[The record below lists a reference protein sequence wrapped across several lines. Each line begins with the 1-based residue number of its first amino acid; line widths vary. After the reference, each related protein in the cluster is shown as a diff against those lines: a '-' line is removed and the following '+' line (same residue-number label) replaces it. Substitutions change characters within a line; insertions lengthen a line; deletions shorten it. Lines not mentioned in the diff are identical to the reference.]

1 MPITAEKLREVLPGH
16 LVEPPGLRWR
26 TGDHTFFH
34 YPPLET
40 DWGEIRLLV
49 HLLDEGR
56 FLQFRSIDLFTLCEK
71 QRIRERQTEIIL
83 AHNYRKKTVQFGFD
97 PEDGE
102 VCLYVDLPIIDNKEL
117 TRKLM
122 ERILAS
128 IRVSG
133 GDILR
138 ELKGTVDKAAPASLQ
153 REDRPPEKGWLRWL
167 RKPFAFYFGRFIDR

>member
-1 MPITAEKLREVLPGH
+1 MAITIEKLREALPGV

-26 TGDHTFFH
+26 SGDHTFFH

-40 DWGEIRLLV
+40 DWGEIKLLV

-56 FLQFRSIDLFTLCEK
+56 FLQFRSIDLFAMSEK
-71 QRIRERQTEIIL
+71 QRIKERQTEILL
-83 AHNYRKKTVQFGFD
+83 AHNYRKKTVQFGYD

-102 VCLYVDLPIIDNKEL
+102 VCLYVDLPIMDNTAV

-133 GDILR
+133 GDVLR
-138 ELKGTVDKAAPASLQ
+138 ELKGTLEKSAPETNR
-153 REDRPPEKGWLRWL
+153 REEERPEKRWRAWLR
-167 RKPFAFYFGRFIDR
+167 RPFRFFLGDLVDR

>member
-1 MPITAEKLREVLPGH
+1 MSITIEQLREALPGV

-26 TGDHTFFH
+26 SGDHTFFH

-40 DWGEIRLLV
+40 DWGEIKLLV

-56 FLQFRSIDLFTLCEK
+56 FLQFRSIDLFAVSEK

-83 AHNYRKKTVQFGFD
+83 AHNYRKKTVQFGYD

-102 VCLYVDLPIIDNKEL
+102 VCLYVDLPIMDNTSV
-117 TRKLM
+117 TRRLM

-138 ELKGTVDKAAPASLQ
+138 ELRQTVERTAGPVTRAERPAPE
-153 REDRPPEKGWLRWL
+153 RRWSALL
-167 RKPFAFYFGRFIDR
+167 RKPFRIMYRRFVD

>member
-1 MPITAEKLREVLPGH
+1 MAITAEQLRSAVPGV

-26 TGDHTFFH
+26 SGDRTFFH

-56 FLQFRSIDLFTLCEK
+56 FLQFRSIDLFTLSEN
-71 QRIRERQTEIIL
+71 QRVREQQTEIIL
-83 AHNYRKKTVQFGFD
+83 SHNYRKKTVQFGLD

-102 VCLYVDLPIIDNKEL
+102 ACLYVDLPISDNTEVS
-117 TRKLM
+117 RKLM
-122 ERILAS
+122 ERVLAS

-138 ELKGTVDKAAPASLQ
+138 ELKLTAESAPASAAYR
-153 REDRPPEKGWLRWL
+153 REVPRENVLARVLRAAL
-167 RKPFAFYFGRFIDR
+167 RLIFGRLIER